1 MNPKQK
7 IYLMNFFSWNNLGQA
22 QTQSI
27 ASSAYGWQMA
37 SYFARLNYT
46 LRKQIPF
53 TVTGRADG
61 SSKFGAN
68 NRYAF
73 FPSAALRLACQ

>member
-1 MNPKQK
+1 
-7 IYLMNFFSWNNLGQA
+7 
-22 QTQSI
+22 
-27 ASSAYGWQMA
+27 MA

-46 LRKQIPF
+46 LQNKYLF

-73 FPSAALRLACQ
+73 FPSAALGWRVSEENLWNQQKLVIEPKT